1 MKNNYQIVPVSEDN
15 YPLFDDMLFWRE
27 HGHERPAGQGTVTE
41 TVRKELENSNLRLF
55 AAASDGRYVG
65 WISLVYI
72 PKVSKWRGRGH
83 VYVDE
88 LWVAPQYRR
97 QGVAA
102 ALMEK
107 ADELR
112 SQFNAVGIR
121 LYVNVE
127 NPGARR
133 LYESCGFRE
142 DGQAHFMEKY

>member
-1 MKNNYQIVPVSEDN
+1 MKIEQVTVEN
-15 YPLFDDMLFWRE
+15 YPMFDDLLYWRE
-27 HGHERPAGQGTVTE
+27 HGAEREAGQGTVTE
-41 TVRKELENSNLRLF
+41 DVRQELQNPDLYLF

-72 PKVSKWRGRGH
+72 PKVSKWRGHGH

-102 ALMEK
+102 ALTEK

>member
-27 HGHERPAGQGTVTE
+27 HGYERPAGQGTVTE

-72 PKVSKWRGRGH
+72 PKVSKWRGHGH

-102 ALMEK
+102 ALMEQ
-107 ADELR
+107 ADEALENTVAKIEPAMVLLA
-112 SQFNAVGIR
+112 SLLVGAI
-121 LYVNVE
+121 LLSVMLPLMNIMSAI
-127 NPGARR
+127 G
-133 LYESCGFRE
+133 
-142 DGQAHFMEKY
+142 